1 MNLLVK
7 ICGLRTETD
16 VSVAID
22 AGADAVGFVFAES
35 PRQVT
40 PADAAR
46 AAAQCTDGVIKVAV
60 MRHPSNDDWEQVLRG
75 FQPDVLQTDLEDFD
89 VLDVPDTVKRWPVI
103 REGVSTAHNDVS
115 DTFLYEGKNSGSG
128 ERVDWRRAAD
138 VAEHGKMILAGG
150 LDAHNVATAVRIVRP
165 FGVDVSS
172 AVESEPGIKDPE
184 LIRRFVRAARAAE
197 SIL

>member
-1 MNLLVK
+1 MSLLVK
-7 ICGLRTETD
+7 ICGLRTATD

-22 AGADAVGFVFAES
+22 EGADAVGFVFAES

-46 AAAQCTDGVIKVAV
+46 AAGQCTDDVIKVAV

-89 VLDVPDTVKRWPVI
+89 LLDVPDTVKRWPVI
-103 REGVSTAHNDVS
+103 REGVSAARNEVS
-115 DTFLYEGKNSGSG
+115 DTFLYEGKNSGQG
-128 ERVDWRRAAD
+128 ERVDWRRAAEI
-138 VAEHGKMILAGG
+138 AEHGNMILAGG

-172 AVESEPGIKDPE
+172 AVESDPGIKDPE
-184 LIRRFVRAARAAE
+184 LIRKFIRAARAAE